1 MIRSKFASDEKL
13 ESCKEEHMTCHCSIQ
28 TKREEKD
35 DRKETFFFFL
45 ASSFSDLEIRVTR
58 FLDENGAWRI
68 LKSREIYIGH
78 YLLVK

>member
-35 DRKETFFFFL
+35 DRKETFFFLLGLFFL
-45 ASSFSDLEIRVTR
+45 RLGDSCNSI
-58 FLDENGAWRI
+58 LDENGAWRI

-78 YLLVK
+78 LLVK

>member
-13 ESCKEEHMTCHCSIQ
+13 ESCKEEHMTYDFSVQ

-45 ASSFSDLEIRVTR
+45 ASSFSDLEIRVTQ
-58 FLDENGAWRI
+58 FWMKMEHGE
-68 LKSREIYIGH
+68 S
-78 YLLVK
+78 